1 MKVKTSELDGAQ
13 QVINVRM
20 RDDLAEMGLL
30 IPASKTFEG
39 YDNMVDDIVV
49 SAEELKGAIVGDD
62 PADPDDHAFC
72 YVKLKDGRCLYF
84 LGVDLDFTY
93 QKEVCDDP
101 A

>member
-1 MKVKTSELDGAQ
+1 MKVKTSELGDTQ
-13 QVINVRM
+13 QVTNVRM
-20 RDDLAEMGLL
+20 RDDLAKMGLL

-39 YDNMVDDIVV
+39 YDNMVEDIFV
-49 SAEELKGAIVGDD
+49 SAEELKGAVIGDD

-93 QKEVCDDP
+93 KS
-101 A
+101 

>member
-1 MKVKTSELDGAQ
+1 MKVKTNELNDAQ

-49 SAEELKGAIVGDD
+49 SAEELEGAIEIVF
-62 PADPDDHAFC
+62 PALLELLP
-72 YVKLKDGRCLYF
+72 LL
-84 LGVDLDFTY
+84 FT
-93 QKEVCDDP
+93 ETF